1 MHPSVTLPR
10 LGLVALL
17 AVGVAGL
24 AVGAA
29 RAEDPPAP
37 KPTDKPAE
45 PPKADPPKAP
55 TGDEPGKPKEGDK
68 PAADKPPEK
77 PKPKICD
84 PLLASEDAKDF
95 TLKDLD
101 GKDRRLSEF
110 KGKWVVLEWTNLE
123 CGYVKKFYKVTPAA
137 DGKPATPGKM
147 PELQKTYTGKGVIWL
162 SICSSGKAADGTP
175 KEGWKSRDAWKEAVK
190 ERMAV
195 PTAVLLDEDGKVGRE
210 VYGAKRTPTVW
221 IVDPRGKIAYHGAP
235 DDDKS
240 PKGDP
245 FAAKNYVAEFLD
257 AALAGKELPASHND
271 PYG

>member
-1 MHPSVTLPR
+1 MQTSVTSRR

-17 AVGVAGL
+17 AAGL
-24 AVGAA
+24 VGLSVGAA

-37 KPTDKPAE
+37 KAPEKPAE
-45 PPKADPPKAP
+45 PPKADPPKEAP
-55 TGDEPGKPKEGDK
+55 

-77 PKPKICD
+77 PKPKICE
-84 PLLASEDAKDF
+84 PLLAPEDAKDF
-95 TLKDLD
+95 ALKDLD
-101 GKDRRLSEF
+101 GKERKLSEF
-110 KGKWVVLEWTNLE
+110 KGKWVVLEWTNYE
-123 CGYVKKFYKVTPAA
+123 CGYVKKFYAVTPAA
-137 DGKPATPGKM
+137 DGKPAKPGKM
-147 PELQKTYTGKGVIWL
+147 PELQKTYTDKGVIWL
-162 SICSSGKAADGTP
+162 SICSSGLDAEGKP
-175 KEGWKSRDAWKEAVK
+175 KEGWMSREKWKEAVK

-210 VYGAKRTPTVW
+210 LYGAKRTPTFW
-221 IVDPRGKIAYHGAP
+221 IVDPKGKVAYHGAP

-257 AALAGKELPASHND
+257 AALAGKELPAAENN